1 MVQGRRFR
9 EDTVRRRIFREA
21 VQDRSFREDAVQGR
35 RFREDTV
42 RRRIFRGTVQ
52 GRRFR
57 EDAVQDRRF
66 RGAWSGACAAVTA
79 PSGAGAGGRLLDV
92 VSGRVCDPGGSHG
105 WTSHTVAAPGN
116 GQIKIG
122 ESNTVS
128 IELPYDVVHHAADI
142 FEEDSNNCLK
152 MIFNSD
158 TVAVSDME
166 TTDRRVRR

>member
-1 MVQGRRFR
+1 M
-9 EDTVRRRIFREA
+9 
-21 VQDRSFREDAVQGR
+21 
-35 RFREDTV
+35 
-42 RRRIFRGTVQ
+42 
-52 GRRFR
+52 
-57 EDAVQDRRF
+57 
-66 RGAWSGACAAVTA
+66 TA
-79 PSGAGAGGRLLDV
+79 LGDVGDSGRLLDV
-92 VSGRVCDPGGSHG
+92 VSARVCDPGGSHG

-158 TVAVSDME
+158 TVAVCDME
-166 TTDRRVRR
+166 TTDRKVRR